1 MSCQLGPATVATVFL
16 FLLTPRLMALA
27 RAGVGPAV
35 GILFFSPGVASLGKA
50 HFFFQTGEVSSL
62 LLNYAKLPM
71 WRCEPK

>member
-1 MSCQLGPATVATVFL
+1 VSCQLGPATVATVFL
-16 FLLTPRLMALA
+16 FLLTPQLMALA

-35 GILFFSPGVASLGKA
+35 GILFFSPGVGKA
-50 HFFFQTGEVSSL
+50 HFQTGEVSSL